1 MSAIRTARNMLVP
14 QAKASIVVQYGFGE
28 SQKIKNVKSISMAS
42 TLCCSKVLE
51 LLAEKPFEHCVF

>member
-1 MSAIRTARNMLVP
+1 MLVP